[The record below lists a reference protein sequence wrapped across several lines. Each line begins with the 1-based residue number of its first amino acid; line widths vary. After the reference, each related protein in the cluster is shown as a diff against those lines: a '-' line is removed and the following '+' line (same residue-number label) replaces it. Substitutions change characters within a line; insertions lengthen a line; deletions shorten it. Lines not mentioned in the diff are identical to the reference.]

1 MLCVLTNNLYK
12 WDKWS
17 SVRAQLK
24 KWRKLN
30 HRGRAAFKRHAWR
43 QRCHGEPDD
52 WSKSH
57 KSYSN
62 LIEFGLD
69 KALIEHFPPPHTS
82 LKFGGR
88 SAIPHPNDIWPAV
101 RPVFLLHVC
110 SDAFTSNELIY
121 RQCTLHYVVLG
132 FEMWPHIR
140 GLSELFTHSRAENMK
155 STECL
160 IYSALH

>member
-69 KALIEHFPPPHTS
+69 KALIEHFPPPLTLPLNLEEEALSLILMTS
-82 LKFGGR
+82 DLRCAPCFFYT
-88 SAIPHPNDIWPAV
+88 SV
-101 RPVFLLHVC
+101 LTLLHQMNLFIDSVHYT
-110 SDAFTSNELIY
+110 TSYWGLRCDLISEDWVSFSHIVE
-121 RQCTLHYVVLG
+121 RRIWRVLN
-132 FEMWPHIR
+132 
-140 GLSELFTHSRAENMK
+140 A
-155 STECL
+155 
-160 IYSALH
+160 

>member
-30 HRGRAAFKRHAWR
+30 HRGRAAFKQHAWR

-69 KALIEHFPPPHTS
+69 KALIEHFPPLTLPLNLAEEALSLIIMTS
-82 LKFGGR
+82 DL
-88 SAIPHPNDIWPAV
+88 HCWPCFFYA
-101 RPVFLLHVC
+101 PVLTLLHKRNLFIDGV
-110 SDAFTSNELIY
+110 
-121 RQCTLHYVVLG
+121 HYIILG
-132 FEMWPHIR
+132 FGMWPHLGAYR
-140 GLSELFTHSRAENMK
+140 GLSELSHM
-155 STECL
+155 
-160 IYSALH
+160 